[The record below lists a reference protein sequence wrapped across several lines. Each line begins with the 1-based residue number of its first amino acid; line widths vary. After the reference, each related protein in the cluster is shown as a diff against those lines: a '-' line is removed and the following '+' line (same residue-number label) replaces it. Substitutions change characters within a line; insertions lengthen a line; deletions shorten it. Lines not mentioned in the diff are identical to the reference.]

1 MQIFMMDSLC
11 QFMHKATLLLVEV
24 VLKLVKIVLQ
34 VVFMLQ

>member
-1 MQIFMMDSLC
+1 MQILMMDCLC

-24 VLKLVKIVLQ
+24 VLKLVKLVFQ